1 MRALQEV
8 TDLVSGTA
16 VYDGAKAD
24 IWSLGVILYVTVCCS
39 YPFGHDGRPE
49 LGGESA
55 HVVYERIRARKFKDP
70 DELGRCC
77 TPALQDLIR
86 GMLTVDTEGRLDI
99 DAVVAH
105 PWMGVGPRYE
115 PQGVIPLADS
125 RTELQLHWPPIRS
138 SIVGDEDGRD
148 DMEGDDDD
156 DDDDDDDAMSDR
168 LSELGDDDGAPAS
181 MT

>member
-1 MRALQEV
+1 VCALQEV

-99 DAVVAH
+99 DAVAAH

-156 DDDDDDDAMSDR
+156 DDDDAMSDR